1 MTAGDLKGECTVI
14 KVDAGTTVA
23 VGQVVH
29 IESDGYW
36 DPVADTDVGKF
47 GVALDAAT
55 SEGDDIRVVIWGPVE
70 VTADAAIPKGSVVMA
85 PTSGGTAGRVIKTD
99 HGAVGENIG
108 TAMEAASAAAATLTV
123 WVGLVE

>member
-1 MTAGDLKGECTVI
+1 MTAGDLKGPCTVI
-14 KVDAGTTVA
+14 EVDAGGA
-23 VGQVVH
+23 VTKGDVVH

-36 DPVADTDVGKF
+36 DPVVDTDTGKF

-70 VTADAAIPKGSVVMA
+70 VTAAAAIPKGAVVM
-85 PTSGGTAGRVIKTD
+85 PPTAGDTAGQVIKTD

-108 TAMEAASAAAATLTV
+108 TAMEAAAAAAATLTI
-123 WVGLVE
+123 WVGLVD